1 MAGPS
6 PLSSH
11 SIVTDWPAVSV
22 APALGLLKLIP
33 ALTNGAS
40 AMRAARGR
48 INRAMTKC
56 GEADNERLFT
66 RGFDGRYGG
75 REGVN
80 GRPI

>member
-6 PLSSH
+6 PPSSH
-11 SIVTDWPAVSV
+11 SIVIDWPAVRV
-22 APALGLLKLIP
+22 APAWGLLKLIP
-33 ALTNGAS
+33 ALANGAS
-40 AMRAARGR
+40 ATRAAREK

-66 RGFDGRYGG
+66 RGFDGRYGA
-75 REGVN
+75 RKDVC